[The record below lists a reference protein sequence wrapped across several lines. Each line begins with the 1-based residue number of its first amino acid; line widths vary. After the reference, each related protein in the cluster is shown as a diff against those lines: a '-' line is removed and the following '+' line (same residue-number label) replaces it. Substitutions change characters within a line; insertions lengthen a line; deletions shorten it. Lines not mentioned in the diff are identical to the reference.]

1 MTRHNL
7 LVLGTGNRKK
17 GLEMAELFAPLGF
30 EIKTLADFPETQDV
44 VEDGGSFCENAYKK
58 ACEQAVFLKMP
69 VLAEDSGIV
78 VDALHGA
85 PGIFSARFSGINATD
100 ESNNALLLEKLADVP
115 WERRTAHYVCE
126 MVLADAEGRILACT
140 SGTCGGRIR
149 FEPDG
154 TNGFGYDPLFEVLEY
169 HQTFGRLAPVVKQA
183 ISHRSRAARKMR
195 QILKNHCC
203 FCIGK

>member
-1 MTRHNL
+1 MTHQNI

-17 GLEMAELFAPLGF
+17 GQEMAELFAPLGL
-30 EIKTLADFPETQDV
+30 EIKTLADFTESLDV
-44 VEDGGSFCENAYKK
+44 VEDGGSFCENACKK
-58 ACEQAVFLKMP
+58 ACEQAVYLNLP
-69 VLAEDSGIV
+69 VLAEDSGLV
-78 VDALHGA
+78 VDALNGV

-100 ESNNALLLEKLADVP
+100 ESNNALLLEKLANVP

-126 MVLADAEGRILACT
+126 MVLADAEGRVLART
-140 SGTCGGRIR
+140 SGTCCGRIR

-183 ISHRSRAARKMR
+183 ISHRSRAARQLGQR
-195 QILKNHCC
+195 LKEQADLQ
-203 FCIGK
+203 

>member
-1 MTRHNL
+1 MPHHKI

-17 GLEMAELFAPLGF
+17 GQEMAELFATIGL
-30 EIKTLADFPETQDV
+30 EINTLADFPDWLDV
-44 VEDGGSFCENAYKK
+44 VEDGGSFAENAYKK
-58 ACEQAVFLKMP
+58 ACEQAVYLKMP

-78 VDALHGA
+78 VDALNGA

-100 ESNNALLLEKLADVP
+100 ESNNTLLLEKLANIP

-140 SGTCGGRIR
+140 SGTCSGRIR

-169 HQTFGRLAPVVKQA
+169 HQTFGRLAPVVKQV

-195 QILKNHCC
+195 QILKTLQ
-203 FCIGK
+203 F

>member
-1 MTRHNL
+1 MARQGF

-17 GLEMAELFAPLGF
+17 GLEIAELFAPLEL
-30 EIKTLADFPETQDV
+30 EIKTLADFPESLDV
-44 VEDGGSFCENAYKK
+44 VEDGGSFGENAYKK
-58 ACEQAVFLKMP
+58 ACEQAVHLKMP

-78 VDALHGA
+78 VDALNGT

-100 ESNNALLLEKLADVP
+100 ESNNALLLEKLANVP

-195 QILKNHCC
+195 EILKTLQ
-203 FCIGK
+203 F